1 MDTELHS
8 VPLLVTI
15 INFTFDSK
23 CEIYFEY
30 MKIYFSVVLLQHF
43 VLLRFKRKRKK
54 KSYSSCNQ
62 NTLLHLQD
70 SRKRKKHHF
79 HFALYC
85 IAEQLFNLVPKDRN

>member
-62 NTLLHLQD
+62 NTLLHLLD
-70 SRKRKKHHF
+70 SRKRKTSLPFCSVLHSRT
-79 HFALYC
+79 
-85 IAEQLFNLVPKDRN
+85 IIQSST